1 MLMKLTLG
9 SLVMTVMGVMLIGII
24 HNPNT
29 MLIGLVLLIG
39 SQTMMFT
46 SGWRKGRRK

>member
-1 MLMKLTLG
+1 MKLTLG

-29 MLIGLVLLIG
+29 MLIGLVLLVC
-39 SQTMMFT
+39 SQTMLFW
-46 SGWRKGRRK
+46 SGFRKGQRK